1 MSSSSDFYILGMNI
15 GADQRDYTFLH
26 HTIPTSR
33 NDTVGSLADEYQ
45 KNIEQMEGLPP
56 ESNELDRLAQKK
68 QAIEEKLFYLL
79 EQERSPQF
87 DPQNPLI
94 AELVFNKGLDILE
107 ARINN
112 PKFEELIK
120 NHEPKLHAA
129 LKKRVK
135 NRGSQTI

>member
-56 ESNELDRLAQKK
+56 ESNELDRLAQK
-68 QAIEEKLFYLL
+68 
-79 EQERSPQF
+79 
-87 DPQNPLI
+87 
-94 AELVFNKGLDILE
+94 NK
-107 ARINN
+107 
-112 PKFEELIK
+112 P
-120 NHEPKLHAA
+120 
-129 LKKRVK
+129 LKKNFFIFLSKKEVHSLTHKIPLLQSWFLIRA
-135 NRGSQTI
+135 